1 MPKFFFHLRDGA
13 DLLLDPDG
21 TEIPEEALAGA
32 ALSQARDC
40 IAGDVHHGRIRLDCR
55 IDVHAE
61 DGRLVHSL
69 PFVDAVEIELPA

>member
-1 MPKFFFHLRDGA
+1 MPKYFFHLRDGA

-21 TEIPEEALAGA
+21 VEMPQESVAGA
-32 ALSQARDC
+32 ALREARDC
-40 IAGDVHHGRIRLDCR
+40 IAGDVRHGRINLDCR

-69 PFVDAVEIELPA
+69 PFVDALEIALPA